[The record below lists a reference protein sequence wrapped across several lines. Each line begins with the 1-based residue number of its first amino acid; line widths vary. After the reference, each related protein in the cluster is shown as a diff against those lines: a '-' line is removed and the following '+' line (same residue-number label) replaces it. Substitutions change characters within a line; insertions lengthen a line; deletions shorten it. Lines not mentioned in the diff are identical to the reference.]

1 MFVAITNY
9 HLMCF
14 ADFVQDEPTRNIVG
28 LSMIVCVG
36 LNLTINIGFIMLGAI
51 KDACRKLRIKYYN
64 WKLKRSRQ
72 TQEAKQQVADISKEM
87 LVIENK
93 EQMAQPVHTEA
104 VLRRPK
110 SVIMQNSEIAAIT
123 RKKTVNDQFF
133 VSDINFY
140 ENRPKMR
147 AIEVAGSLDSARF
160 EGQHQL
166 VNKVLEQQLK
176 EDMLA
181 DQHMS

>member
-1 MFVAITNY
+1 
-9 HLMCF
+9 
-14 ADFVQDEPTRNIVG
+14 
-28 LSMIVCVG
+28 
-36 LNLTINIGFIMLGAI
+36 
-51 KDACRKLRIKYYN
+51 
-64 WKLKRSRQ
+64 
-72 TQEAKQQVADISKEM
+72 
-87 LVIENK
+87 
-93 EQMAQPVHTEA
+93 
-104 VLRRPK
+104 
-110 SVIMQNSEIAAIT
+110 MQNSEIAAIT

-166 VNKVLEQQLK
+166 VNTVLEQQLK

-181 DQHMS
+181 DQQMS